1 MAIEHYY
8 PQDQQA
14 TIPEALREHY
24 ALGTIHGVE
33 GEVFVLQGQRAGQ
46 TFAVEDATGLK
57 TAKGTVES
65 ERNELRQRRDTLTG
79 ENETLNDKVTTQQVR
94 IDELQAKRPADFK
107 KLQAD
112 LDEARTEHVKL
123 TEERDQ
129 TAKGRLDDFT
139 DFTLRDAIVR
149 GGGTPK
155 LHLGYFQAQVASAV
169 DDRGKPVLRV
179 VDSDGKD
186 RTKTDDSG
194 KSVPMGL
201 DDLIAEGKKD
211 PEIGDSFKGYV
222 PAPGEPPRIPG
233 APSLQNGATST
244 EALVE
249 QHLMD

>member
-24 ALGTIHGVE
+24 TLGSIHGVE
-33 GEVFVLQGQRAGQ
+33 GEVYVLQGQSGGQ
-46 TFAVEDATGLK
+46 AFAVEDATGLK

-65 ERNELRQRRDTLTG
+65 ERNELRQRRDTLIG
-79 ENETLNDKVTTQQVR
+79 EVETLNGQVTTLESKNA
-94 IDELQAKRPADFK
+94 ELTAKRPEDFK
-107 KLQAD
+107 KLQRD
-112 LDEARTEHVKL
+112 LDEARTEHAKL
-123 TEERDQ
+123 TEQQDQ

-139 DFTLRDAIVR
+139 DFTLKDAILR

-155 LHLGYFQAQVASAV
+155 LHLGYFQEQVASAV
-169 DDRGKPVLRV
+169 DDSGKPVLRV

-186 RTKTDDSG
+186 RTKTDTDG

-233 APSLQNGATST
+233 TLPSQNGATST

-249 QHLMD
+249 QHLMG